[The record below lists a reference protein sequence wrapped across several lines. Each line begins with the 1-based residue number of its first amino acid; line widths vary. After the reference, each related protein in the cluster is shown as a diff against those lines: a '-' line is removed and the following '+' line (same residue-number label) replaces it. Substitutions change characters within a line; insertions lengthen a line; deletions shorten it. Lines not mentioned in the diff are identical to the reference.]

1 MVNNN
6 ILYIKVQNA
15 LRSFAEIA
23 ENFPED
29 LKDGYKLSRA
39 LEPTDESGKALSV
52 KEFAKVGNLFGI
64 HRKRHTPN
72 VKNNFLFAILKHG
85 YILLKTNAF
94 SLIKYTNKLRP
105 RYVQY

>member
-52 KEFAKVGNLFGI
+52 KEFAKVGNWFCSDK
-64 HRKRHTPN
+64 KRQTLN
-72 VKNNFLFAILKHG
+72 GQKSFFICNFKTW
-85 YILLKTNAF
+85 ILLKTDAF
-94 SLIKYTNKLRP
+94 RLMKYTNKMRP
-105 RYVQY
+105 SLA

>member
-52 KEFAKVGNLFGI
+52 KEFAKVGNWFCSYK
-64 HRKRHTPN
+64 KRHTLN
-72 VKNNFLFAILKHG
+72 GQKSFSICNFKTW
-85 YILLKTNAF
+85 ILLKTDAF
-94 SLIKYTNKLRP
+94 LLMKYMNKLQP
-105 RYVQY
+105 SY

>member
-64 HRKRHTPN
+64 HRKGHNPN
-72 VKNNFLFAILKHG
+72 VKNNLLFAISKHG
-85 YILLKTNAF
+85 FI
-94 SLIKYTNKLRP
+94 IENKCFLP
-105 RYVQY
+105 NEIPK

>member
-6 ILYIKVQNA
+6 ILYFKVQNA

-64 HRKRHTPN
+64 HRKGHNPN
-72 VKNNFLFAILKHG
+72 VKNNFLFAISKHG
-85 YILLKTNAF
+85 FIIENKCFLLNEIHK
-94 SLIKYTNKLRP
+94 
-105 RYVQY
+105 

>member
-64 HRKRHTPN
+64 HRKGHNPN
-72 VKNNFLFAILKHG
+72 VKNNFLFAISKHG
-85 YILLKTNAF
+85 YIKENKCFLPM
-94 SLIKYTNKLRP
+94 KYTNKLR
-105 RYVQY
+105 

>member
-6 ILYIKVQNA
+6 ILYFKVQNA

-64 HRKRHTPN
+64 HRKGHNPN
-72 VKNNFLFAILKHG
+72 VKNNFLFAISKHG
-85 YILLKTNAF
+85 FFIE
-94 SLIKYTNKLRP
+94 NKCFLP
-105 RYVQY
+105 NEIHK